1 MSDTALWERVKT
13 PDPAMTKPFESDGFA
28 GTAISPMWFY
38 RTATEIFGPV
48 GIGWGYNVIGDEII
62 SSANGDQAHTL
73 QVRLWYVLDGKR
85 GEVDH
90 FGQTPLCRGHRLDGD
105 VKKKSLT
112 DALTKAF
119 SLLGFGA
126 DVYAG
131 RFDDLKYVQSL
142 VNAAPATNDPAGAR
156 SSDAG
161 ASTSAPAAAPV
172 ASSVPTPAV
181 DSRASKA
188 PGPKASAPAQAPA
201 AASVAQVPGKESWI
215 TRIKTLGRD
224 ALPRVESA
232 VRSQFEGSDLEE
244 ILKSISERKSQL
256 GLQEKAA

>member
-1 MSDTALWERVKT
+1 MSATALWERVKT
-13 PDPAMTKPFESDGFA
+13 PDPAMTKPFESDGFQ

-38 RTATEIFGPV
+38 RTATENFGPV
-48 GIGWGYNVIGDEII
+48 GIGWGYTVIGDEII
-62 SSANGDQAHTL
+62 TAANGDQAHTL
-73 QVRLWYVLDGKR
+73 QLRLWYVLDGKR

-142 VNAAPATNDPAGAR
+142 VNAAPVANDDPVAKP
-156 SSDAG
+156 
-161 ASTSAPAAAPV
+161 APAASAAGTSASAAPS
-172 ASSVPTPAV
+172 AEPK
-181 DSRASKA
+181 ASKA
-188 PGPKASAPAQAPA
+188 SAAKASAPAAPA
-201 AASVAQVPGKESWI
+201 AASVARVPSKDSWI

-224 ALPRVESA
+224 ALPRVEQAVSA
-232 VRSQFEGSDLEE
+232 QFEGKDLEE
-244 ILKSISERKSQL
+244 ILSAIRDRKAQM
-256 GLQEKAA
+256 GVQENAA